1 MRWRRELDCH
11 LLPCG
16 QAITALERAAA
27 VVRPNQRDSSDRA
40 PCSRG
45 GEGGGG
51 GRCRRRAAAAQRQR
65 KGCGL
70 RAPERRRSRG
80 GAPQQRSSGA
90 IDSET
95 SPPPRRA
102 AEPAQPSGPSG
113 LHSAAHPPSFFFL
126 SEAKREQTTYPLAL
140 EPKCVFTLGYVR
152 KSYIHWKHT
161 FIISCGRLEL
171 CSDTYRLPNPQG
183 QVAAGSLID
192 RINTSR
198 QRQRSQPCSRE
209 ISQSQVSFHSVC
221 RSSRRRRIIVSP
233 SAPRPVF
240 ELLGLGGNLV

>member
-45 GEGGGG
+45 GERGGG
-51 GRCRRRAAAAQRQR
+51 GRCRRRAAAAQR

-113 LHSAAHPPSFFFL
+113 LHSAAPPHPAFSFYL
-126 SEAKREQTTYPLAL
+126 IQNARTQL
-140 EPKCVFTLGYVR
+140 
-152 KSYIHWKHT
+152 IHP
-161 FIISCGRLEL
+161 
-171 CSDTYRLPNPQG
+171 LPNQN
-183 QVAAGSLID
+183 V
-192 RINTSR
+192 
-198 QRQRSQPCSRE
+198 
-209 ISQSQVSFHSVC
+209 
-221 RSSRRRRIIVSP
+221 VSP
-233 SAPRPVF
+233 SGMFVRATYT
-240 ELLGLGGNLV
+240 GNTRSSSVAEGSSCALIHTDYPTHRARLQQAA

>member
-1 MRWRRELDCH
+1 MGDEPQQLRLKMRWRRELERH

-51 GRCRRRAAAAQRQR
+51 GWCRRRAAAAQRQR

-102 AEPAQPSGPSG
+102 AEPAQPPG
-113 LHSAAHPPSFFFL
+113 LQVSTAARHSAGAFSFL
-126 SEAKREQTTYPLAL
+126 SCSKRKQTTYPLAL
-140 EPKCVFTLGYVR
+140 EPK
-152 KSYIHWKHT
+152 HT
-161 FIISCGRLEL
+161 
-171 CSDTYRLPNPQG
+171 
-183 QVAAGSLID
+183 
-192 RINTSR
+192 
-198 QRQRSQPCSRE
+198 
-209 ISQSQVSFHSVC
+209 
-221 RSSRRRRIIVSP
+221 RSSSV
-233 SAPRPVF
+233 A
-240 ELLGLGGNLV
+240 EG

>member
-1 MRWRRELDCH
+1 MGDEPQQLRLKMRWRRELERH

-102 AEPAQPSGPSG
+102 AEPAQPSGLQVST
-113 LHSAAHPPSFFFL
+113 APPATGPRFSFL
-126 SEAKREQTTYPLAL
+126 SKRQANNLSTSSRTKIHNSSSVAEGSSCALIQTTQPTG
-140 EPKCVFTLGYVR
+140 PGC
-152 KSYIHWKHT
+152 
-161 FIISCGRLEL
+161 
-171 CSDTYRLPNPQG
+171 
-183 QVAAGSLID
+183 
-192 RINTSR
+192 SR
-198 QRQRSQPCSRE
+198 QPDRSK
-209 ISQSQVSFHSVC
+209 
-221 RSSRRRRIIVSP
+221 
-233 SAPRPVF
+233 
-240 ELLGLGGNLV
+240 

>member
-1 MRWRRELDCH
+1 MGDEPQQLRLKMRWRRELERH

-51 GRCRRRAAAAQRQR
+51 GWCRRRAAAAQRQR

-113 LHSAAHPPSFFFL
+113 LHSAARHSAGAFSFL
-126 SEAKREQTTYPLAL
+126 SCSKRKQTTYPLAL
-140 EPKCVFTLGYVR
+140 EPK
-152 KSYIHWKHT
+152 HT
-161 FIISCGRLEL
+161 
-171 CSDTYRLPNPQG
+171 
-183 QVAAGSLID
+183 
-192 RINTSR
+192 
-198 QRQRSQPCSRE
+198 
-209 ISQSQVSFHSVC
+209 
-221 RSSRRRRIIVSP
+221 RSSSV
-233 SAPRPVF
+233 A
-240 ELLGLGGNLV
+240 EG

>member
-1 MRWRRELDCH
+1 MGDEPQQLRLKMRWRRELERH

-113 LHSAAHPPSFFFL
+113 PTTASFFFL
-126 SEAKREQTTYPLAL
+126 SEAKREQKTYPLAL
-140 EPKCVFTLGYVR
+140 EPKN
-152 KSYIHWKHT
+152 S
-161 FIISCGRLEL
+161 ISCGRLEL
-171 CSDTYRLPNPQG
+171 CSDTDYPTHRARLQ
-183 QVAAGSLID
+183 QAA
-192 RINTSR
+192 
-198 QRQRSQPCSRE
+198 
-209 ISQSQVSFHSVC
+209 
-221 RSSRRRRIIVSP
+221 
-233 SAPRPVF
+233 
-240 ELLGLGGNLV
+240 

>member
-1 MRWRRELDCH
+1 MRWRRELEHH

-113 LHSAAHPPSFFFL
+113 LHSATAPAFSFL
-126 SEAKREQTTYPLAL
+126 SFIKTGLQTTYPLAL
-140 EPKCVFTLGYVR
+140 EPKNR
-152 KSYIHWKHT
+152 KFADGS
-161 FIISCGRLEL
+161 SC
-171 CSDTYRLPNPQG
+171 
-183 QVAAGSLID
+183 ALIQ
-192 RINTSR
+192 TTQPTGPGCSR
-198 QRQRSQPCSRE
+198 QPDRSK
-209 ISQSQVSFHSVC
+209 
-221 RSSRRRRIIVSP
+221 
-233 SAPRPVF
+233 
-240 ELLGLGGNLV
+240 

>member
-1 MRWRRELDCH
+1 MPRAGEGSGDGAVGDEPQQLRLKMRWRRELECH

-51 GRCRRRAAAAQRQR
+51 GRCRWRAAAAQRQR

-113 LHSAAHPPSFFFL
+113 LHSAAHHGELFL
-126 SEAKREQTTYPLAL
+126 
-140 EPKCVFTLGYVR
+140 
-152 KSYIHWKHT
+152 
-161 FIISCGRLEL
+161 FI
-171 CSDTYRLPNPQG
+171 CSKTRANNL
-183 QVAAGSLID
+183 S
-192 RINTSR
+192 T
-198 QRQRSQPCSRE
+198 
-209 ISQSQVSFHSVC
+209 
-221 RSSRRRRIIVSP
+221 SSRTKMCFH
-233 SAPRPVF
+233 PRVCS
-240 ELLGLGGNLV
+240 

>member
-1 MRWRRELDCH
+1 MGDEPQQLRLKMRWRRELERH

-51 GRCRRRAAAAQRQR
+51 GWCRRRAAAAQRQR

-102 AEPAQPSGPSG
+102 AEPAQPPGLQVSTAARHSGR
-113 LHSAAHPPSFFFL
+113 FFFFILFKKEANNL
-126 SEAKREQTTYPLAL
+126 STSSRTKT
-140 EPKCVFTLGYVR
+140 
-152 KSYIHWKHT
+152 HT
-161 FIISCGRLEL
+161 FIISCGRLS
-171 CSDTYRLPNPQG
+171 C
-183 QVAAGSLID
+183 ALIQ
-192 RINTSR
+192 TTQPTGPGCSR
-198 QRQRSQPCSRE
+198 QPDRSK
-209 ISQSQVSFHSVC
+209 
-221 RSSRRRRIIVSP
+221 
-233 SAPRPVF
+233 
-240 ELLGLGGNLV
+240 